1 MFLAGL
7 HRLIAVTVALLKDPS
22 AAFANTRYQAA
33 RALTLSKRALASLRS
48 RGLAATWAKI
58 SGTLFRP
65 NAAFAATLVLPARRA
80 IFLPFAVNSIK
91 ATAPPQVSI
100 IIPVFNKFDYTDVC
114 LRSLQNADAVL
125 SFEVIVVDDGSSDAS
140 WANLQQISGITTHRN
155 AENLGFIGSC
165 NAGLALAKGEFVV
178 FLNNDTA
185 VQPGWLE
192 ALIDT
197 FDSYPDAGLVG
208 AKLVYPDGR
217 LQECGGIVFQD
228 GNAWNYGRFEAP
240 GDGQFSY
247 VREVDYCSGAAI
259 MLKRALLE
267 QLGGFDTHYAPA
279 YYEDTDLAFK
289 VRVAGLKVYVQP
301 ASVVVHFEG
310 ISSGTDIS
318 TGIKRF
324 QPINKLKFIERWKSV
339 LLTHPKAPPEVPI
352 TLACNHRAIKRVL
365 VVDAATPMPDQ
376 DSGSLRMFNLLALL
390 KSEGHAVTFFC
401 EGRAHHHGYAQA
413 LQQAGIEVLYAPF
426 MPNEARF
433 LSQRGGEFDAVILS
447 RHYVATPLLRLVRK
461 HCPRA
466 KVIFDTVDLHFL
478 RERRQAALSHDA
490 ALLRQSQSTER
501 AERALIES
509 CDLTWV
515 VSHVEQSLLQ
525 ASMPNAAIAI
535 LSNIHDIPGRAAG
548 FSDRHNLLFIG
559 GFQHPPNVDAVLW
572 FVQAILPLVN
582 RTLPELKLL
591 IVGGKMPSTIT
602 QLASA
607 NVEILGFVPDIAPLL
622 AKAKLSIAPLR
633 YGAGVKGK
641 VNMSMAHG
649 LPVIATSAATEGMHC
664 QHDVDVL
671 IADDLEA
678 FATAIVRAYSDSA
691 LWLALSDAGL
701 ANVKQHFSIDVAR
714 LAIRQALGQTK
725 SKSLVFDQS
734 LNV

>member
-1 MFLAGL
+1 MRFASLQRVAT
-7 HRLIAVTVALLKDPS
+7 VTRALLKNPG
-22 AAFANTRYQAA
+22 AAFENIRYQIA
-33 RALTLSKRALASLRS
+33 RALILSKRTLASLRS
-48 RGLAATWAKI
+48 RGIASTWEKI

-65 NAAFAATLVLPARRA
+65 NAAFAALQLPARRSA
-80 IFLPFAVNSIK
+80 FLPFAIDSIK
-91 ATAPPQVSI
+91 PEASLLVSI
-100 IIPVFNKFDYTDVC
+100 IIPVFNKFDYTDAC
-114 LRSLQNADAVL
+114 LRSLQNAAAKV
-125 SFEVIVVDDGSSDAS
+125 SFEIIVVDDCSSDAS

-155 AENLGFIGSC
+155 ALNLGFIGSC
-165 NAGLALAKGEFVV
+165 NAGLKLAKGEFVV

-192 ALIDT
+192 ALVDT
-197 FDSYPDAGLVG
+197 FASHPDAGLVG

-240 GDGQFSY
+240 SDGQFCY

-259 MLKRALLE
+259 MLRRALLNA
-267 QLGGFDTHYAPA
+267 LGGFDMHYAPA

-289 VRVAGLKVYVQP
+289 VRAAGLKVYVQP
-301 ASVVVHFEG
+301 QAVVVHFEG
-310 ISSGTDIS
+310 ISSGTDVS
-318 TGIKRF
+318 AGIKRF
-324 QPINKLKFIERWKSV
+324 QAINKIKFFERWQSV
-339 LLTHPKAPPEVPI
+339 LRTHPKAPPDVSI
-352 TLACNHRAIKRVL
+352 TLAREHRAIKRIL
-365 VVDAATPMPDQ
+365 VVDATTPMPDQ
-376 DSGSLRMFNLLALL
+376 DSGSLRMFNLLVLL

-401 EGRAHHHGYAQA
+401 EGRTHHPAYALA
-413 LQQAGIEVLYAPF
+413 LQQAGVEVLYAPF

-433 LSQRGGEFDAVILS
+433 LSQRGNEFDAVILS

-461 HCPRA
+461 HCPSA

-490 ALLRQSQSTER
+490 SLLRQSQNTER

-525 ASMPNAAIAI
+525 AKMPKARVAI
-535 LSNIHDIPGRAAG
+535 LSNIHDIPGRLHGYA
-548 FSDRHNLLFIG
+548 DRQNLLFIG

-572 FVQAILPLVN
+572 FVQSILPLVN
-582 RTLPELKLL
+582 RTLPELKLQV
-591 IVGGKMPSTIT
+591 VGGKMPSAIT
-602 QLASA
+602 QLASV

-622 AKAKLSIAPLR
+622 GSAKLSIAPLR

-649 LPVIATSAATEGMHC
+649 LPVVATSTATEGMHC
-664 QHDVDVL
+664 KHDVDVL
-671 IADDLEA
+671 IADDPDG
-678 FATAIVRAYSDSA
+678 FAAAIVRAYSDPA
-691 LWLALSDAGL
+691 LWLSLSDAGIGS
-701 ANVKQHFSIDVAR
+701 VTQHFSIDVAR
-714 LAIRQALGQTK
+714 LAVREALG
-725 SKSLVFDQS
+725 
-734 LNV
+734 